1 MSVAKCLLNGKML
14 TTWKAYE
21 ILLNWAKII
30 HTHYSVQ
37 FSRSVMSDSLWPHGL
52 QHTRLPCP
60 SPTPGANSNSC
71 LSSWWCHPTISPCVV
86 LFSSCLQS
94 CPASG
99 SSPMSQ
105 LFFAS
110 GGQSIGVSASASVL
124 PMNIQDW
131 FPLGLT
137 GWINTIIII
146 HYYLTIILGL
156 EKHWSKRM
164 TRRSIYM
171 YYLLEKY

>member
-1 MSVAKCLLNGKML
+1 MGKCSLLGRLMKYYWIEL
-14 TTWKAYE
+14 KLY
-21 ILLNWAKII
+21 IHII
-30 HTHYSVQ
+30 Q
-37 FSRSVMSDSLWPHGL
+37 FSSVGQSCPTLCDPM

-60 SPTPGANSNSC
+60 SPTPRANSNSC
-71 LSSWWCHPTISPCVV
+71 LSRWWCHPTISPSVV
-86 LFSSCLQS
+86 PFSSCLQS
-94 CPASG
+94 FPASG
-99 SSPMSQ
+99 SFPMSQ

-137 GWINTIIII
+137 GWITTIIII